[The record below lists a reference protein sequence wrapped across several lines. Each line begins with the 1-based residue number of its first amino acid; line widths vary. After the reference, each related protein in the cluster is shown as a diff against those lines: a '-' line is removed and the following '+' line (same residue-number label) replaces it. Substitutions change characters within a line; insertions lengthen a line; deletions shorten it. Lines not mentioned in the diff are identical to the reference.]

1 MQDMTFSGIMVPGLQ
16 NLRNGVKDRGLKDL
30 KADWGTPWTRDRV
43 IITGAGSSLEDAIP
57 KINEMESDALI
68 VANQSTALRLEEAGI
83 HPDLVVLTDPQD
95 IATELVQEFLKA
107 QPEGLIPTRVVA
119 ATTTKM
125 AMDPPKDALFFKN
138 MASGKSDEALCWNA
152 AVEMMDPRVQTYVL
166 QVGSV
171 VNASIIIVDYLMKE
185 GLIRIPETRKHMF
198 FAGVDFAEPRCKK
211 ARVRPNGKV
220 VLESVAVDPQAFRF
234 GGKLT
239 TPALLAYYNDCK
251 LIVNQLKTEK
261 DPWKFGTIPWD
272 TDSFLFD
279 FILI

>member
-30 KADWGTPWTRDRV
+30 KADWGTPWKRGKV
-43 IITGAGSSLEDAIP
+43 IITGAGSSLEDAIVSLQSTLH
-57 KINEMESDALI
+57 NDLI
-68 VANQSTALRLEEAGI
+68 VANQSTALRLKAAGI
-83 HPDLVVLTDPQD
+83 HPDLIVLTDPQD
-95 IATELVQEFLKA
+95 IATDLVMDYLKA
-107 QPEGLIPTRVVA
+107 NPGIQTRVVA

-125 AMDPPKDALFFKN
+125 AMDPPKGALFFKN

-152 AVEMMDPRVQTYVL
+152 AVEMMDPKVQTYVL

-171 VNASIIIVDYLMKE
+171 VNASIVIVDYLVKE
-185 GLIRIPETRKHMF
+185 GLIELTQNKRML
-198 FAGVDFAEPRCKK
+198 FAGVDFAEPRCKH
-211 ARVRPNGKV
+211 ARARADGKV
-220 VLESVAVDPQAFRF
+220 ILEDIAVDPQAFRL
-234 GGKLT
+234 GGKLV

-272 TDSFLFD
+272 PNALVMD
-279 FILI
+279 FIL

>member
-30 KADWGTPWTRDRV
+30 KADWETPWTRDRV

-57 KINEMESDALI
+57 KIKGMKTDALI

-107 QPEGLIPTRVVA
+107 QPPTLIPTRVVA

-138 MASGKSDEALCWNA
+138 MASGTSDEALCWNA
-152 AVEMMDPRVQTYVL
+152 AIEMMDPKVQTYVL

-185 GLIRIPETRKHMF
+185 GLIKLTEKAMF
-198 FAGVDFAEPRCKK
+198 FAGVDFAEPRCKR
-211 ARVRPNGKV
+211 ARIRQDGQII
-220 VLESVAVDPQAFRF
+220 LESVAVDPQAFRF

-239 TPALLAYYNDCK
+239 TPALLTYYNDCK

-279 FILI
+279 FIL

>member
-57 KINEMESDALI
+57 KIKEWEVDSII

-95 IATELVQEFLKA
+95 IATELVKEFLKA
-107 QPEGLIPTRVVA
+107 QPPALIPTRVVA

-125 AMDPPKDALFFKN
+125 AMDPPEDALFFKN

-166 QVGSV
+166 QVGCV

-185 GLIRIPETRKHMF
+185 GLIRIPETRKEMF
-198 FAGVDFAEPRCKK
+198 FAGVDFAEPRCKR
-211 ARVRPNGKV
+211 AHVRLDGKV
-220 VLESVAVDPQAFRF
+220 ILKDVAVDPQAFRF

-251 LIVNQLKTEK
+251 LIVNQLKGEEN
-261 DPWKFGTIPWD
+261 PWMFGTIPRD
-272 TDSFLFD
+272 IDSFLDD
-279 FILI
+279 FIL